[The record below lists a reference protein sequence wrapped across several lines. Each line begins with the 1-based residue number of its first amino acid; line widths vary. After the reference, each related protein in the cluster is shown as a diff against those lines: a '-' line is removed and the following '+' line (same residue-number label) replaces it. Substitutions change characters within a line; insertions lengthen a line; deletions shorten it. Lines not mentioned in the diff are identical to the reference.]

1 MVMRFDNVIS
11 IEQVYY
17 EICKITHN
25 YEKIH
30 IHKTTT
36 YDVRNSNFRITPN
49 LNVIQLC
56 TWETWK
62 ITVTDAANE
71 SIGKSK
77 PVKHYRNFWDKELDS
92 LLKQRPMQTD

>member
-1 MVMRFDNVIS
+1 MSPVSTNIPEWFPGL
-11 IEQVYY
+11 
-17 EICKITHN
+17 
-25 YEKIH
+25 KIH
-30 IHKTTT
+30 IVVPLDNIPKTFSFILVHKTTT

-77 PVKHYRNFWDKELDS
+77 PVKEIIEILG
-92 LLKQRPMQTD
+92 